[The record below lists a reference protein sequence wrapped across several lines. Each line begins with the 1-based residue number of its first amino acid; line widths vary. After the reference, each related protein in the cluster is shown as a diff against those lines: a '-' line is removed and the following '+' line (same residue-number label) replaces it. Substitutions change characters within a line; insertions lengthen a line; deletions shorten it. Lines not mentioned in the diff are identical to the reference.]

1 MRGLLGFLGLSCVI
15 ALTACDTNV
24 VDSDQEI
31 VEENDPVVEEVK
43 IPEID
48 QKKNVRDTMKMDN
61 GIVMRWFEHG
71 SGEELV
77 RGSVYYID
85 YKVMLDNG
93 EVVDGNHLI
102 RKDSIPFPAGFQM
115 QGEGW
120 DTALAKMKVG
130 DFVEVFIPSK
140 YARGEKE
147 IKGVIPANS
156 NNTLK
161 IRILSKMKPTRQV
174 DGNKVWVFEENKSNE
189 LLFNEDE
196 IITFHTM
203 TSTPTSRNY
212 VNTYS
217 TNRPFNLKLEDYGT
231 VPGLKKALINA
242 KSSDRMFIYVPSE
255 EAYGSKGYLD
265 VVKPNEDLLY
275 NVMVMDVVKK

>member
-1 MRGLLGFLGLSCVI
+1 MKGLILFFGMTCTI
-15 ALTACDTNV
+15 ALASCDPAV
-24 VDSDQEI
+24 VDSAKKGEVEPDPI
-31 VEENDPVVEEVK
+31 VEVK

-48 QKKNVRDTMKMDN
+48 QEKKVADTLKMNN
-61 GIVMRWFEHG
+61 GIVLRWFEHG
-71 SGEELV
+71 SGKELN

-93 EVVDGNHLI
+93 EVVDGNHLLL
-102 RKDSIPFPAGFQM
+102 KDSIPFPMGFQM

-120 DTALAKMKVG
+120 DLALEQMKVG
-130 DFVEVFIPSK
+130 DFVEVYLPSK

-161 IRILSKMKPTRQV
+161 IRILSKMKPTRSI
-174 DGNKVWVFEENKSNE
+174 DGNKVWVFEENKENK
-189 LLFNEDE
+189 LLFDENE

-203 TSTPTSRNY
+203 TSSPSNRNY

-217 TNRPFNLKLEDYGT
+217 TNRPFELKLEDYGT

-242 KSSDRMFIYVPSE
+242 KSSDRMFVYVPSA
-255 EAYGSKGYLD
+255 EAYGSKGYQD
-265 VVKPNEDLLY
+265 VVKPNEDLLF
-275 NVMVMDVVKK
+275 NVFVMDVVKK

>member
-1 MRGLLGFLGLSCVI
+1 MKGLVVLFGMSCMI
-15 ALTACDTNV
+15 ALTSCDPTV
-24 VDSDQEI
+24 VEPDKGDEI
-31 VEENDPVVEEVK
+31 EYDPVAEVK

-48 QKKNVRDTMKMDN
+48 QEKKVDDTLKMDN
-61 GIVMRWFEHG
+61 GIVLRWFEHG
-71 SGEELV
+71 SGGKLS

-93 EVVDGNHLI
+93 EVVDGNHLLL
-102 RKDSIPFPAGFQM
+102 KDSIPFPMGFQM

-120 DTALAKMKVG
+120 DLALSEMRVG
-130 DFVEVFIPSK
+130 DFVEVYLPSK

-161 IRILSKMKPTRQV
+161 IRILSKMKPTRSI
-174 DGNKVWVFEENKSNE
+174 DGNKVWVFEENKENK
-189 LLFNEDE
+189 LLFDENE

-203 TSTPTSRNY
+203 TSSPSNGNY

-217 TNRPFNLKLEDYGT
+217 TNRPFELKLEDYGT

-242 KSSDRMFIYVPSE
+242 KSSDRMFIYVPSA
-255 EAYGSKGYLD
+255 EAYGSKGYQD
-265 VVKPNEDLLY
+265 VVKPNEDLLF
-275 NVMVMDVVKK
+275 NVFVMDVVKK

>member
-1 MRGLLGFLGLSCVI
+1 MKGLIGFFGLSCAI
-15 ALTACDTNV
+15 AFAACDTNV
-24 VDSDQEI
+24 VDSDKDEKVQSNQIE
-31 VEENDPVVEEVK
+31 EEVAVAV
-43 IPEID
+43 ID
-48 QKKNVRDTMKMDN
+48 QKKEVADTLKMDN
-61 GIVMRWFEHG
+61 GIVMRWFEKG

-93 EVVDGNHLI
+93 EVVDGNHLL
-102 RKDSIPFPAGFQM
+102 RKDSIPFPVGFQM
-115 QGEGW
+115 QGQGW
-120 DTALAKMKVG
+120 EMALAQMKVG
-130 DFVEVFIPSK
+130 DFVEVYLPSK
-140 YARGEKE
+140 YARGEQE
-147 IKGVIPANS
+147 IEGIIPANS

-161 IRILSKMKPTRQV
+161 IRVLSKMKPTRQI
-174 DGNKVWVFEENKSNE
+174 DGNKVWLFEENKSNK

-212 VNTYS
+212 INTFS
-217 TNRPFNLKLEDYGT
+217 TNRPFDLKLEDYGT

-242 KSSDRMFIYVPSE
+242 KSSDRMFIYVPSR

-275 NVMVMDVVKK
+275 NIMVMDVVKK